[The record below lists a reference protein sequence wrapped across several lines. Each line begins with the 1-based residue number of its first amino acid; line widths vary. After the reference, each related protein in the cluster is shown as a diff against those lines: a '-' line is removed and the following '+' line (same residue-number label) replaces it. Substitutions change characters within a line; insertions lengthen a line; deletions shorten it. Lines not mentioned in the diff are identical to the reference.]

1 MDKKVEYKNNTR
13 KHINMEPKRLTL
25 KNLILKKKYMKLSE
39 NPIPILETMTTE
51 KIVSLLKDLSYE
63 YYKGNQILSDDIF
76 DTIKNYLATRDP
88 SNPFLKEVGA
98 SVPGKKVSLPFWMG
112 SLDKIREDERALEK
126 WKINHAGTVTIS
138 DKLDGNSALLVYS
151 KKSIKMYSRGDGYE
165 GQDISHLV
173 PLIQGVPKSVENN
186 DMAIRGELIISKRSW
201 APLFEKKKG
210 ANARNAVAGVM
221 HSKHPDEELA
231 KAVEFVSYELL
242 HPRMP
247 TEESLKVL
255 QSNKFHVVHSEKK
268 NSSELTMDNL
278 SKILISRREVSPYE
292 VDGIVIFHN
301 ANHNQVS
308 GKNPSYAFA
317 FKSILTHEE
326 AEVIV
331 KEVTWNISKDGYLKP
346 LIHFDPVVLAGATI
360 QKATGFNAQYIEEN
374 TIGPGSRIIII
385 RSGDV
390 IPHVVRIL
398 SKSASNKASFP
409 DVISIP
415 WKWNDTHVDIVLV
428 DKSSAKEVLIKQME
442 HFASSLGIKGVGK
455 GVVERFYEN
464 GVSSIKKLIN
474 VNVDNIVKMEGF
486 QKKSAEKIV
495 KEIQETIQKSN
506 CLDFMVA
513 SNIFGRSI
521 AEKKLKLVL
530 DKFPTILDAKSPTEV
545 ELSSIDGIGPITA
558 KQFIDGLPLF
568 FEFMKDIGIP
578 CKQNSVKQVV
588 SNKSSL
594 EHLQVVFTGIRDKAL
609 EEEIEVRGGK
619 VSTSVSKKVTVV
631 VAKDPDEETGKVKT
645 AKILDIPVVS
655 IEKFRKDYM

>member
-13 KHINMEPKRLTL
+13 KLNNMEPKRLTL
-25 KNLILKKKYMKLSE
+25 KNLITKKKYMKLSE
-39 NPIPILETMTTE
+39 NPIPILETMSTD
-51 KIVSLLKDLSYE
+51 KIVTLLKDLSYE

-76 DTIKNYLATRDP
+76 DTIKNYLAKRDP

-126 WKINHAGTVTIS
+126 WKTNHTGSVTIS

-186 DMAIRGELIISKRSW
+186 DMAIRGELIISKSNW

-255 QSNKFHVVHSEKK
+255 QSNKFNVVYSEKK
-268 NSSELTMDNL
+268 NSSELNMNTL
-278 SKILISRREVSPYE
+278 SKILINRREVSPYE
-292 VDGIVIFHN
+292 VDGIVVFHN
-301 ANHNQVS
+301 GNHNQVS

-374 TIGPGSRIIII
+374 TIGPGSRIVII

-398 SKSASNKASFP
+398 TKSASNKPSLP
-409 DVISIP
+409 DAVNIP

-428 DKSSAKEVLIKQME
+428 DKSTAKEVIIKQME

-455 GVVERFYEN
+455 GVIERFYEN
-464 GVSSIKKLIN
+464 GISSIKKLIN
-474 VNVDNIVKMEGF
+474 VNVDTIVKMEGF

-513 SNIFGRSI
+513 SNIFGRAI
-521 AEKKLKLVL
+521 AEKKLKLIL
-530 DKFPTILDAKSPTEV
+530 DKFPTILDNKSPTET

-578 CKQNSVKQVV
+578 CKQNLVKQVV
-588 SNKSSL
+588 STKSSL
-594 EHLQVVFTGIRDKAL
+594 ANLQVVFTGIRDKTL
-609 EEEIEVRGGK
+609 EEEIESRGGK

-631 VAKDPDEETGKVKT
+631 VAKDPDEETGKVKA
-645 AKILDIPVVS
+645 AKELNIPVVS
-655 IEKFRKDYM
+655 IETFRKDYM